1 MPASDIIVSICHHP
15 FMACPPLHIEDTPNP
30 QAMKFIAER
39 PFTPLPTTGNTPARM
54 RSYRSVEDA
63 QAANDE
69 LAIAVFAAGPIVSVM
84 VVANFVTVNK
94 KPSGRWSR
102 LQPKVEAALR
112 PFLKG

>member
-1 MPASDIIVSICHHP
+1 MASPS
-15 FMACPPLHIEDTPNP
+15 LQIEDTPNP

-39 PFTPLPTTGNTPARM
+39 PFSPLPIAENAPARM
-54 RSYRSVEDA
+54 RSYRSAEDA
-63 QAANDE
+63 QAAEDA
-69 LAIAVFAAGPIVSVM
+69 LAVAVFAAGPIVSVM

-112 PFLKG
+112 PFLEG